1 MLTVVSKEGS
11 SLLSSSS
18 SPEESQRSGRS
29 VRDTEVG
36 GGRLLMREERLT
48 GGEGRE
54 GRAGKKEADDL
65 IIKKKEK
72 R

>member
-1 MLTVVSKEGS
+1 VSNEGS

-36 GGRLLMREERLT
+36 ERRLLMREERLT
-48 GGEGRE
+48 EGKGRE
-54 GRAGKKEADDL
+54 GRAGKKGAEDDL
-65 IIKKKEK
+65 II
-72 R
+72 